1 MAKHLILVKS
11 NKFNFISKMHCK
23 PLIFHYFFSLQM
35 KGTLTTL
42 IGIFIL
48 YMEPIMLALDMIA
61 TLINQRHLIRC
72 IQRLESIDSKLTKEN
87 ITINY
92 KPLQRLS
99 ICLIII
105 IFCRKFLMI
114 LFGYFVFDLNVF
126 QLWCMYVPMFLS
138 ILSKVW
144 FVLIV
149 SNIRKKFKAINNH
162 FDKMS
167 DSLKVAREKGL
178 ASEIS
183 NFNNN
188 NVTLDF
194 VTDFLR
200 REIISKQKSRF
211 MQISVKSTKPIHSS
225 FGGKLLD
232 VKLSRNSKGNFP
244 LSKNSGTIIIGDA
257 YDKHLINLCFV
268 HDEICE
274 VASIANYMFSF
285 QMLMLMAYGFLGITA
300 QLYFVYCSLAGQVR
314 SAYMI

>member
-1 MAKHLILVKS
+1 MI
-11 NKFNFISKMHCK
+11 
-23 PLIFHYFFSLQM
+23 
-35 KGTLTTL
+35 GTLTTI

-72 IQRLESIDSKLTKEN
+72 IQRLESIDSKLSTEN

-92 KPLQRLS
+92 NSLQRLS

-105 IFCRKFLMI
+105 IFCRMLLMI
-114 LFGYFVFDLNVF
+114 LFGYFVFELNVF
-126 QLWCMYVPMFLS
+126 QLWCMYVPIFVS

-149 SNIRKKFKAINNH
+149 SNIRKKFEAINSH
-162 FDKMS
+162 LDEMG
-167 DSLKVAREKGL
+167 DSLKATKENGL
-178 ASEIS
+178 PSQIS
-183 NFNNN
+183 HFNNDDELCLED
-188 NVTLDF
+188 VASDY

-200 REIISKQKSRF
+200 KEIVSKPKSRF
-211 MQISVKSTKPIHSS
+211 MQISTKSTKPKDSS
-225 FGGKLLD
+225 LGGKLID
-232 VKLSRNSKGNFP
+232 VNLSRNPRGTFP
-244 LSKNSGTIIIGDA
+244 LSTNTGPSIIGDK
-257 YDKHLINLCFV
+257 YDKRLINLCFV

-314 SAYMI
+314 VFPIIIIIIIILIGVN